1 MTMATGMK
9 AKDRKPRILVAGLG
23 NLLLQDD
30 GVGVHAVRELKK
42 ASLRGVIIADVGCA
56 VLDALHLLQW
66 AEKILAIDAMQAGGK
81 PGTVYTFGTQD
92 VEDAG
97 VKASLHELN
106 LLAALRFLPPGA
118 KPEIVIL
125 GVEPENI
132 DYGLD
137 LSPRVA
143 AALPVVTGAVR
154 EIVARW
160 RETPSPGKN

>member
-1 MTMATGMK
+1 
-9 AKDRKPRILVAGLG
+9 
-23 NLLLQDD
+23 
-30 GVGVHAVRELKK
+30 
-42 ASLRGVIIADVGCA
+42 
-56 VLDALHLLQW
+56 
-66 AEKILAIDAMQAGGK
+66 MQAGGK
-81 PGTVYTFGTQD
+81 PGTVYTCGTQE
-92 VEDAG
+92 VADAG

-106 LLAALRFLPPGA
+106 LLAALRSLPPGA

-160 RETPSPGKN
+160 RESGN